1 MAFFEGTALI
11 GCSSIPSF
19 IATGNRMVFNQS
31 SAPTS
36 WIKETNSAFNQRAL
50 RVIGGSDNTTLNP
63 GGSSLFPSIFTNRS
77 MNVALNNGPS
87 NVSVSQATPP
97 ITISPSPSN
106 LNVQPHA
113 VDQFQLRTHSH
124 PYTFRGAGAEQVGV
138 RAAPIQRIYNV
149 GEQFLDTNP
158 GGLGNGSHVHGVSD
172 SGHNHTL
179 GAGTH
184 GHSLT
189 DNGHGHTFSTTS
201 RNFSLTYVDV
211 IICSKN

>member
-36 WIKETNSAFNQRAL
+36 WTKETNVAFDQRAL
-50 RVIGGSDNTTLNP
+50 RVVGGSDNTPLNP
-63 GGSSLFPSIFTNRS
+63 GGSSLFPSIFTTRS

-87 NVSVSQATPP
+87 NLSVSQATPP

-106 LNVQPHA
+106 LSVPPWTFS
-113 VDQFQLRTHSH
+113 QFELRIHSH
-124 PYTFRGAGAEQVGV
+124 PYTFRGTGTEQVGV
-138 RAAPIQRIYNV
+138 LANPTLRIYNV
-149 GEQFLDTNP
+149 GENFFTS
-158 GGLGNGSHVHGVSD
+158 GSAGGNGAHVHGISD

-179 GAGTH
+179 GSGTH
-184 GHSLT
+184 GHTLT
-189 DNGHGHTFSTTS
+189 DNGHGHTFTTTS

>member
-11 GCSSIPSF
+11 GCNSIPSF

-36 WIKETNSAFNQRAL
+36 WTKETNSAFDQRAL

-63 GGSSLFPSIFTNRS
+63 GGSSLFPSIFTTRS
-77 MNVALNNGPS
+77 TSAALNDRPS
-87 NVSVSQATPP
+87 NVSVSQETPP
-97 ITISPSPSN
+97 ITLAPSPSN
-106 LNVQPHA
+106 FSVERYSF
-113 VDQFQLRTHSH
+113 DGFQLRTHEH
-124 PYTFRGAGAEQVGV
+124 PYTFRGTGDSQVGV

-149 GEQFLDTNP
+149 GVQ
-158 GGLGNGSHVHGVSD
+158 GLSSGTSGSNGPHIHGVSD
-172 SGHNHTL
+172 SGHSHDY
-179 GAGTH
+179 GPGTH
-184 GHSLT
+184 GHTLN
-189 DNGHGHTFSTTS
+189 DNGHGHTFSMTS

>member
-11 GCSSIPSF
+11 GCNSIPSF

-36 WIKETNSAFNQRAL
+36 WTKETNSAFDQRAL

-63 GGSSLFPSIFTNRS
+63 GGSSLFPSIFTTRS
-77 MNVALNNGPS
+77 TSAALNAGPS
-87 NVSVSQATPP
+87 NVSVSQETPP
-97 ITISPSPSN
+97 ITLSPSPSN
-106 LNVQPHA
+106 FSVPP
-113 VDQFQLRTHSH
+113 RTLQESEQRAHQHS
-124 PYTFRGAGAEQVGV
+124 YTFRGTGTEQVGV

-149 GEQFLDTNP
+149 GEQFLASGTV
-158 GGLGNGSHVHGVSD
+158 GSYGAHVHGVSD
-172 SGHNHTL
+172 SGHSHTF
-179 GAGTH
+179 GPGTH
-184 GHSLT
+184 GHTLN
-189 DNGHGHTFSTTS
+189 DNGHGHTFSMTS